1 MKNYTT
7 IFRQFHIKQAPTTM
21 VKSAKMFKPHPTNL
35 GNEIREVVASRVVK
49 SSKRSQEGRGLDLEG
64 MMAPEAKRLFQ
75 VILAH

>member
-1 MKNYTT
+1 
-7 IFRQFHIKQAPTTM
+7 
-21 VKSAKMFKPHPTNL
+21 MFKPHPTDL